1 MTGKRRTLVV
11 GQSGGATA
19 AINATL
25 AGVVESARDTGR
37 FGRVVGMQFSFEGL
51 LQNELVDLTAQ
62 DPAIISG
69 LRTTPSAALGTSR
82 RKLSDDDHTVILEK
96 LLALDAGAVVLIG
109 GNDSADGAHRLHL
122 AAEDAGYD
130 LSVILA
136 PKTIDN
142 DLPLTDHCPG
152 YPSLAKY
159 LANAVRDATFD
170 SLATSRLH
178 PVKFIE
184 VMGRDAGWVAASC
197 ALGFGETERD
207 LLPLIFLPE
216 EPPADADSALNEIA
230 ARVEERG
237 FCVAIIPETLQDAS
251 GRHFGGDTPDY
262 VDAFGHPYFPSAAAA
277 MTRLVQERLGLRAR
291 YERPGTAARMSI
303 SLASPVDLD
312 EAYSLGWAA
321 AARAATGASDIM
333 VTLDRV
339 SDSPYQCALG
349 TAPLSEIAN
358 RVRIFPDGF
367 YTSDGRG
374 ITDSFRAYALPLL
387 GEQPFPVYARL
398 DVSRRI

>member
-1 MTGKRRTLVV
+1 MTRKRRTLVV

-19 AINATL
+19 VINATL
-25 AGVVESARDTGR
+25 AGVIESARDTGR
-37 FGRVVGMQFSFEGL
+37 FSRVVGMQFSFEGL
-51 LQNELVDLTAQ
+51 LNGELVDLTAQ
-62 DPAIISG
+62 DAAVIAG
-69 LRTTPSAALGTSR
+69 LRATPSAALGTSR
-82 RKLSDDDHTVILEK
+82 RKLSDDDHAVILEK
-96 LLALDAGAVVLIG
+96 LRALDAGAVILIG

-122 AAEDAGYD
+122 AAKAAGYD

-170 SLATSRLH
+170 SMATPRLH
-178 PVKFIE
+178 AVKFVE
-184 VMGRDAGWVAASC
+184 VMGRDAGWVAAAC
-197 ALGFGETERD
+197 ALGFDVSERD

-216 EPPADADSALNEIA
+216 EPPADAAAALNEIA
-230 ARVEERG
+230 DRVGERG

-251 GRHFGGDTPDY
+251 GHHFGGDTPDY
-262 VDAFGHPYFPSAAAA
+262 VDAFGHAYFPSAAAA

-312 EAYSLGWAA
+312 EAYNLGWAA

-367 YTSDGRG
+367 YTPDGRG

-398 DVSRRI
+398 DVSRRV

>member
-1 MTGKRRTLVV
+1 MTGKRQTLVV

-19 AINATL
+19 VINATL
-25 AGVVESARDTGR
+25 AGVVESAHDTGR
-37 FGRVVGMQFSFEGL
+37 FNRVVGMQFSFEGL
-51 LQNELVDLTAQ
+51 LNDELIDLTAQ
-62 DPAIISG
+62 DPAIIAG
-69 LRTTPSAALGTSR
+69 LRNTPSAALGTSR
-82 RKLSDDDHTVILEK
+82 RKLSDDDHTIILEK
-96 LLALDAGAVVLIG
+96 LRALDAGALVLIG

-122 AAEDAGYD
+122 AAKDAGYD

-170 SLATSRLH
+170 SLATPRLH

-216 EPPADADSALNEIA
+216 EPPVDADSALNDIA

-277 MTRLVQERLGLRAR
+277 MTRLVQERLGLRSR

-303 SLASPVDLD
+303 SLASHIDLD
-312 EAYSLGWAA
+312 EAYNLGWAA
-321 AARAATGASDIM
+321 AARAAIGASDIM

-398 DVSRRI
+398 DVSRRV